1 MVTNRKGYMR
11 AYYQAHKEK
20 MRDYQRAYYEKHKDE
35 QNARHKEYYKT
46 HRDSIKEKNKVKAQA
61 NPRLFDMREDY
72 ATPTRED
79 FQSIPKETRTKS
91 QIYYAENREKVKAYQ
106 RTYREK
112 KKKREKQR
120 AYYEANKE
128 RIAAQQREY
137 HSKKAKEKRMSKTFL
152 GRITLK
158 VKKFFS

>member
-20 MRDYQRAYYEKHKDE
+20 MRDYQRAYYEKHKE
-35 QNARHKEYYKT
+35 EYNSRQRAY
-46 HRDSIKEKNKVKAQA
+46 VKRKKIAQA
-61 NPRLFDMREDY
+61 TSNPRLFDMREDY
-72 ATPTRED
+72 VTPTKED

-91 QIYYAENREKVKAYQ
+91 QVYYAENREKVKAYQ

-128 RIAAQQREY
+128 KIAAQQKAYYNKR
-137 HSKKAKEKRMSKTFL
+137 AKEKRMSKTFL
-152 GRITLK
+152 GRLTLK

>member
-46 HRDSIKEKNKVKAQA
+46 HKDSIKKKNKVKAQA
-61 NPRLFDMREDY
+61 NPRLFDMREDFK
-72 ATPTRED
+72 TVVRED

-106 RTYREK
+106 KAYREK
-112 KKKREKQR
+112 KKKKDYQK

-128 RIAAQQREY
+128 RITAQQRAY

-152 GRITLK
+152 GRLTLK